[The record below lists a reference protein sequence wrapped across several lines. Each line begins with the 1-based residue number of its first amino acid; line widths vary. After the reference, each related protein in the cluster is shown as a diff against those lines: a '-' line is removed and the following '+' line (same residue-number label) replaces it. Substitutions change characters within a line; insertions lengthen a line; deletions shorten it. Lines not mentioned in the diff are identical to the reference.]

1 MYTSIQIPEKN
12 ISGSTWNVE
21 ASAVQKWNGEA
32 VAGAGGGHAPSRP
45 VTYYKFYIVGPKLA
59 QIYFVP
65 EYFFNYSSNTK
76 NCSGTKKFCFGKKV
90 VIGPCAMV

>member
-32 VAGAGGGHAPSRP
+32 VAGAAGGHAGDPQQ
-45 VTYYKFYIVGPKLA
+45 TCHLL
-59 QIYFVP
+59 QIL
-65 EYFFNYSSNTK
+65 
-76 NCSGTKKFCFGKKV
+76 CC
-90 VIGPCAMV
+90 

>member
-32 VAGAGGGHAPSRP
+32 VASGSSGPIQRPRQSHAYLAHGMNLGALL
-45 VTYYKFYIVGPKLA
+45 KLW
-59 QIYFVP
+59 
-65 EYFFNYSSNTK
+65 
-76 NCSGTKKFCFGKKV
+76 
-90 VIGPCAMV
+90 

>member
-32 VAGAGGGHAPSRP
+32 VAGAAGGHAGDPQQTCHP
-45 VTYYKFYIVGPKLA
+45 L
-59 QIYFVP
+59 QILH
-65 EYFFNYSSNTK
+65 
-76 NCSGTKKFCFGKKV
+76 CW
-90 VIGPCAMV
+90 A